1 MIVLVDLV
9 IRAADLVALAAL
21 PVVVSPA
28 PDDGGWAMAVVAA
41 LALALVLAAASR
53 AGRRSGGL
61 DARLGAASIALSIV
75 AALACAVV
83 FRGDRAPI
91 GRGVSYVAGPLWIGL
106 TLVAASVARRVL
118 AGRVRLPRL
127 VGAAP
132 VAIAAATMFALSSS
146 WLFSVDRM
154 WLTALARGG
163 DNEAAA
169 DALVAAPL
177 RTRRYDAAAAAL
189 DGCLEKNPAACGCLA
204 RRAEIGLRLNKA
216 AHAIVD
222 AATARDKCPT
232 SATARAVYVEA
243 LAMNGDPEQAEQEAR
258 AAIAAADG
266 FRVSYALAVALD
278 RSGRH
283 AEALAEAKRAL
294 ELGAG
299 RDAGMLVGSLAIGL
313 NDLDTAA
320 AALATI
326 VKADPTDADAQYD
339 LALVAD
345 RRNDYNG
352 ARQGYLAALR
362 ANPKLAE
369 ARYNLALLTL
379 RQGALPEA
387 RHHVERFLATFPS
400 DPRGPALAAR
410 VAAAAPPPPPAQ

>member
-1 MIVLVDLV
+1 VIALVDLL

-21 PVVVSPA
+21 PVAVSPA
-28 PDDGGWAMAVVAA
+28 PDDGGWVMAVVAA
-41 LALALVLAAASR
+41 LALGLVVVASAR

-61 DARLGAASIALSIV
+61 DARIGALCIALSLV
-75 AALACAVV
+75 AAVACAVV

-91 GRGVSYVAGPLWIGL
+91 GRGVLFVAAPLWCGL
-106 TLVAASVARRVL
+106 ALVAASVARRALV
-118 AGRVRLPRL
+118 GRVRFAWL

-132 VAIAAATMFALSSS
+132 VVIAAALMFALSSS

-169 DALVAAPL
+169 DALVALPL

-189 DGCLEKNPAACGCLA
+189 DGCLEKNPGACACLA
-204 RRAEIGLRLNKA
+204 RRAELGLRLNKA
-216 AHAIVD
+216 AHAITD
-222 AATARDKCPT
+222 AVAARDKCPT
-232 SATARAVYVEA
+232 SPTARAVYVEA
-243 LAMNGDPEQAEQEAR
+243 LAMHGDAELAEQEAR
-258 AAIAAADG
+258 AAIAAGDG
-266 FRVSYALAVALD
+266 FRVRYALALALD
-278 RSGRH
+278 RGGRH
-283 AEALAEAKRAL
+283 AEALAEAKRAVD
-294 ELGAG
+294 LGAG

-313 NDLDTAA
+313 NDLDSAV
-320 AALATI
+320 AALSTI
-326 VKADPTDADAQYD
+326 VKADPTDGDAQYD

-345 RRNDYNG
+345 RKNDYNG

-387 RHHVERFLATFPS
+387 RHHVERFLATFPG

-410 VAAAAPPPPPAQ
+410 VSAAAPPPAPQ